1 MILSAIA
8 KASWT
13 MIVVN
18 GEAEGQLANRVFHKL
33 DKTGNNANI
42 GIRGFTVW
50 KQKIPVKNVS
60 PVRIEPR
67 PLINFWF
74 QVQHSPFWAN
84 LPVLLR
90 GSLNFC
96 LCTTWFMDL
105 DDFVGINRAWLN
117 KDCNQ

>member
-50 KQKIPVKNVS
+50 KQKIPEKMLAQWGLNPGLWLTS
-60 PVRIEPR
+60 RSKSNTLLSEQICQCY
-67 PLINFWF
+67 LG
-74 QVQHSPFWAN
+74 
-84 LPVLLR
+84 VL
-90 GSLNFC
+90 
-96 LCTTWFMDL
+96 
-105 DDFVGINRAWLN
+105 
-117 KDCNQ
+117 